1 MESRK
6 ITIISTKNQRK
17 SVIMSSA
24 ETLGELKADLL
35 DAGVDYADMVFY
47 EGTSKTSLAKDD
59 SILPKDVPFKGEVT
73 NELVFMLTN
82 PEKKIKSGSN
92 EARLA
97 LYDQIRKLGIA
108 EIIKTKYGKGFTTIK
123 SEMLIA
129 EIEAASPKE
138 ISKKDTK
145 KAPKKAILKSVS
157 STTETSKTLEVTTNE
172 ETAVQSETVKPCL
185 GEKAITVLRTLID
198 ILVDNGTVYDNEV
211 EVLYDMLDDKMEPED
226 TTNGQSTKLKSSY
239 SDDDID
245 SMFADI

>member
-108 EIIKTKYGKGFTTIK
+108 EIIKTKYGKNFTMVK

-138 ISKKDTK
+138 LSK
-145 KAPKKAILKSVS
+145 KAPKKAILKPVS
-157 STTETSKTLEVTTNE
+157 STTETSKTLEVTTNK

-185 GEKAITVLRTLID
+185 GEKAIAALRTLID

-211 EVLYDMLDDKMEPED
+211 EVLYDMLNDKMEPED
-226 TTNGQSTKLKSSY
+226 TTKLKSSY

>member
-82 PEKKIKSGSN
+82 PEKKIKSGFN

-145 KAPKKAILKSVS
+145 KAPKKATLNPTPEHSKIS
-157 STTETSKTLEVTTNE
+157 ETSKTLEVTTNE
-172 ETAVQSETVKPCL
+172 ETAVQSEIVKPCL
-185 GEKAITVLRTLID
+185 GEKAIAVIKTLIY
-198 ILVDNGTVYDNEV
+198 ILVDNGTLYDNEV
-211 EVLYDMLDDKMEPED
+211 EVLYDMLNDKMEPED
-226 TTNGQSTKLKSSY
+226 TTKLKSSY

-245 SMFADI
+245 SMFADM